1 MNRLNVRSASD
12 ENMYSTPARSPI
24 ASKQQRTPNVKSPK
38 RTGRS
43 AVRNLMK
50 RFEVA
55 CSPKTMKKK
64 SIFSPKYKDTTEH
77 VLNNPL
83 NSPPAS
89 PIKKRERMDSEC
101 MDAVQS
107 MKQSLW
113 SSVEEEMDSF
123 LFMKYA
129 PKLPANYHVGRK
141 AVLPPPSGKENRQFT
156 LVLDLDE
163 TLVHCDVNKVA
174 ECDQVFPVVFGGDTY
189 QVYMS
194 KRPFFQ
200 RFLELV
206 APLFEVV
213 VFTASQQCYAD
224 KLLDL
229 VDPEKRL
236 IHHRLFRHHC
246 VNVEGNFVK
255 DLRVL
260 GRDLATT
267 VIVDNSP
274 PAFTFQVDNGIPIVS
289 WYSDKDD
296 TELQKLVP
304 LLMKLRTLNDVRP
317 ALKKYFRMKQL
328 LKSVKM

>member
-1 MNRLNVRSASD
+1 MSSLYVRTTAHA
-12 ENMYSTPARSPI
+12 NQYRTPTKSPI
-24 ASKQQRTPNVKSPK
+24 ASKQQRTVTSPK
-38 RTGRS
+38 KTGRS
-43 AVRNLMK
+43 IVRNLMQ
-50 RFEVA
+50 RFDDA
-55 CSPKTMKKK
+55 CSPKSSKKK
-64 SIFSPKYKDTTEH
+64 SLFSPKYTDTTQH
-77 VLNNPL
+77 VSDANQL

-89 PIKKRERMDSEC
+89 PLKKRERMDSDC
-101 MDAVQS
+101 MESVQS

-129 PKLPANYHVGRK
+129 PKLPANYHDGRK
-141 AVLPPPSGKENRQFT
+141 PVLPPPADKENRRFT

-174 ECDQVFPVVFGGDTY
+174 ECDQVFPVVFGGETY

-200 RFLELV
+200 RFLELM

-255 DLRVL
+255 DLRVR

-274 PAFTFQVDNGIPIVS
+274 PAFTFQLDNGIPIVS
-289 WYSDKDD
+289 WYSDRHDN
-296 TELQKLVP
+296 ELQKLIP

-328 LKSVKM
+328 VKSVKM